1 MGVKWDSVIF
11 RRGDLSPAK
20 VAEAAVGIPS
30 MCVDPIQVQLHLM
43 QDRPTGE
50 LWSGEL
56 TALRRRPLVLRSADS
71 TLLSAAVFGDSG
83 FLFAAPEVALAHR
96 ISELGYSDTV
106 YIHAN
111 DTYNS
116 LGFVCFSA
124 GSIGPFVVAGWE
136 GSQRTFASDPEL
148 LSLIDPGVLLGR
160 GLVSLGWESAG
171 LYPEDLFDIF
181 YAEDCTHYSFQLVED
196 RRRVVPPRRL

>member
-1 MGVKWDSVIF
+1 MIC
-11 RRGDLSPAK
+11 RRGELSPAK
-20 VAEAAVGIPS
+20 VAEAAVVIPS
-30 MCVDPIQVQLHLM
+30 MCLNPIEVQLHLM
-43 QDRPTGE
+43 QERPTGK

-56 TALRRRPLVLRSADS
+56 TAFRRRPLVLKSADS
-71 TLLSAAVFGDSG
+71 SPLSTAVFGDSG
-83 FLFAAPEVALAHR
+83 FLFTAPEVALAQR

-136 GSQRTFASDPEL
+136 GSQRTFASDPEF
-148 LSLIDPGVLLGR
+148 LSLIEPGVLLGR
-160 GLVSLGWESAG
+160 GLVSLGWEQGS

-181 YAEDCTHYSFQLVED
+181 YAENCAHYSFQLVED
-196 RRRVVPPRRL
+196 RRPVVPPRRL